1 MIKAST
7 RVIFAFFVFANALV
21 GCEKASEKA
30 NAANPPVSNQ
40 SNIQA
45 PTTQA
50 DAAPD
55 KVVVYYFHFTRRC
68 RTCLGIQA
76 TIEKTIRER
85 FGAETAS
92 GALTFQDV
100 NLDLPENGH
109 FTTDYRLGFSSMVV
123 VAKKGQTTLKWEN
136 CDKVWELAHNEP
148 ALTEYTEKSI
158 RAYVDKLKRS

>member
-1 MIKAST
+1 MKSVLLVTIFFLTAAS
-7 RVIFAFFVFANALV
+7 NALI

-45 PTTQA
+45 TTAQA

-55 KVVVYYFHFTRRC
+55 KLVVYYFHFTRRC

-85 FGAETAS
+85 FGAETES

-100 NLDLPENGH
+100 NLDLPENSH
-109 FTTDYRLGFSSMVV
+109 FTKDYNLGFSSMVV
-123 VAKKGQTTLKWEN
+123 VAKKGQTTLTWQN
-136 CDKVWELAHNEP
+136 CDKVWELAHDEP
-148 ALTEYTEKSI
+148 ALTEYAEKSI
-158 RAYVDKLKRS
+158 RAFLNKLRRT